1 MNPRNFINFFKKP
14 IGAFVLFC
22 VVLVIAYFALKRF
35 MPGATKVQPLDMPM
49 RAMTADTNQIV
60 ESYHN
65 TNYSPVVDPPNTS
78 ADQDWADTPGA
89 SRNGQPP
96 PKPEELPISL
106 YAQPDNDQPRPLS
119 KDFAPFG
126 RLIPCELIVTVDSSS
141 IETPI
146 IGLVTDNV
154 YHNGRLVIPAGT
166 EVHGRAQTDRSRER
180 IASDNN
186 WTLVWQDGRELKL
199 SGIALDRDFDPN
211 GTGWDITDGSA
222 GLRGTLLKTDDMA
235 EIKLFAA
242 SFLSAAASTLDQ
254 NQETLLGPELLP
266 TTQNAALSGAQAVIG
281 AYANQIY
288 DSIQRDGFYVRVPA
302 GKQFYLYVTETIDVS
317 QAALGGTRFTP
328 NDYPTSTNQ
337 NAVAASRSALPPGV
351 AMPYRN
357 GVYP

>member
-22 VVLVIAYFALKRF
+22 VLLVIAYFAMKRF
-35 MPGATKVQPLDMPM
+35 MPGATKAKPLDMPM
-49 RAMTADTNQIV
+49 RASVVDTNQIV
-60 ESYHN
+60 QSYHN
-65 TNYSPVVDPPNTS
+65 TDYSPMVNAPDDPTDQPWKDTS
-78 ADQDWADTPGA
+78 GT
-89 SRNGQPP
+89 SRNNQLP

-106 YAQPDNDQPRPLS
+106 YAEPESDQPKPLS

-126 RLIPCELIVTVDSSS
+126 RLISCELIVTVDSSS

-146 IGLVTDNV
+146 IGLVTDNL
-154 YHNGRLVIPAGT
+154 YHDGRLIIPAGT

-186 WTLVWQDGRELKL
+186 WTLVWQDGREMKL

-254 NQETLLGPELLP
+254 NQETLLGPQLLP

-317 QAALGGTRFTP
+317 KAALGGTRFTA
-328 NDYPTSTNQ
+328 NDYPTPTNQ
-337 NAVAASRSALPPGV
+337 TADASRSALPNGV

>member
-22 VVLVIAYFALKRF
+22 VVLVIAYIAMKRF
-35 MPGATKVQPLDMPM
+35 MPGATKPQPLDMPM
-49 RAMTADTNQIV
+49 RAAAADTNQIV
-60 ESYHN
+60 QSYHN
-65 TNYSPVVDPPNTS
+65 TNYSPMIDPPGDS
-78 ADQDWADTPGA
+78 PDQPWSDSPGA
-89 SRNGQPP
+89 SRNNQPP

-106 YAQPDNDQPRPLS
+106 YAEPDSDQPKPLS

-126 RLIPCELIVTVDSSS
+126 RLISCELIVTVDSSS

-154 YHNGRLVIPAGT
+154 YHDGRLIIPAGT

-254 NQETLLGPELLP
+254 NQETLLGPQLLP
-266 TTQNAALSGAQAVIG
+266 TTQNAALSGAQNVLG

-317 QAALGGTRFTP
+317 KAALGGTRFTA
-328 NDYPTSTNQ
+328 NDYSTPTNQ
-337 NAVAASRSALPPGV
+337 TAAATSRSALPTGM

-357 GVYP
+357 GEYP